1 MKKAYLCKTQLQIQ
15 KYTKT
20 TREADPWRVAQ
31 GPQLFRMPDFDVS
44 FNDDDD
50 DDDDDDGG
58 GDGDDDDD
66 DSRL

>member
-44 FNDDDD
+44 CNDDG
-50 DDDDDDGG
+50 DDGG
-58 GDGDDDDD
+58 GGGDDDD

>member
-31 GPQLFRMPDFDVS
+31 GPQLFRMPDFNVS
-44 FNDDDD
+44 FNDDG
-50 DDDDDDGG
+50 DDDDDGG
-58 GDGDDDDD
+58 RDDDD